1 MNTNQVH
8 GTFRNLFGQCQE
20 RVGKLLGSRRQEL
33 RGLQRQ
39 VLGKAEI
46 KLGNFQ
52 VAAKRTVG
60 HGRGIHL

>member
-8 GTFRNLFGQCQE
+8 GTFRNFVGQCQE
-20 RVGKLLGSRRQEL
+20 RAGKLLGSNRQQL

-52 VAAKRTVG
+52 DAAKRTVG
-60 HGRGIHL
+60 HSRGIHL